1 MYKDGFRAVFFCAYF
16 SLVCGW
22 SILLYYIYKVI
33 VTVVI
38 CAFSCSGAFSLHVR
52 GV

>member
-1 MYKDGFRAVFFCAYF
+1 MYKDGFRAVFFLWLF
-16 SLVCGW
+16 LSRMWLVYII
-22 SILLYYIYKVI
+22 ILYKVI

-38 CAFSCSGAFSLHVR
+38 CAFSCSGTFSLHAR